1 MCTFI
6 IFHLVFRVVCFTFMF
21 MNAKEQFLKRIKD
34 QIKVLQDAYE
44 YNSTLPDHFF
54 DNMLFVANDKPSLD
68 VAKAGTHST
77 VRPDKYV
84 DVSEYGANRRLIIDI
99 LRTEGVG
106 MVKWNIASRFAELTG
121 KKQEEIDAMITNGIS
136 GLKQEGSIK
145 GYKPEGL
152 RFKGFFWTLSHWWD
166 GDTLK
171 KQHRPFQGKVS
182 QL

>member
-1 MCTFI
+1 
-6 IFHLVFRVVCFTFMF
+6 
-21 MNAKEQFLKRIKD
+21 MNAKEHFLKKITD
-34 QIKVLQDAYE
+34 QIKILQDAYE
-44 YNSTLPDHFF
+44 YNSSLPASFF
-54 DNMLFVANDKPSLD
+54 ENMIFVADKSHLLD
-68 VAKAGTHST
+68 VSKPHTAST

-84 DVSEYGANRRLIIDI
+84 DVSEYGANRRLIIEI

-121 KKQEEIDAMITNGIS
+121 KKREEIDSMITNGIS

-152 RFKGFFWTLSHWWD
+152 RFKGFFWTLSHWWV

-171 KQHRPFQGKVS
+171 KEHRPFQGKVS